1 MRIISK
7 DGLVDLPYEHFTILV
22 AGGGDEDYCTK

>member
-22 AGGGDEDYCTK
+22 AGGDEDYCTK